1 MHMGGDQMS
10 EDTIFELIEK
20 LREGELDEWLV
31 LKEDFL
37 EVRKVIVAQGD
48 FKHFRGIAKHGG
60 HVLYQY
66 TLEERS

>member
-1 MHMGGDQMS
+1 MS
-10 EDTIFELIEK
+10 EETIIQFIEK

-37 EVRKVIVAQGD
+37 EVRKVIVAQED

-60 HVLYQY
+60 QVIYQY
-66 TLEERS
+66 TFEARS